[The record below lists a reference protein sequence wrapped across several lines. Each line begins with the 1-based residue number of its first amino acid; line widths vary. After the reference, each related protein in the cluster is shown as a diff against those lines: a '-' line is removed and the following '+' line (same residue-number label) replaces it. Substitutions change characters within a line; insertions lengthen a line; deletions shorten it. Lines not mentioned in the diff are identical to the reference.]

1 MAKKDEPTLSEIKKQ
16 LEARGASPIDYK
28 HLSYEQLKKLA
39 GY

>member
-1 MAKKDEPTLSEIKKQ
+1 MEKKPPTLKEIKKQ
-16 LEARGASPIDYK
+16 LELRGLKPLDYK